1 MTNCA
6 TEEMKILPR
15 FFVYVL
21 SVINDENRWLRLI
34 IEDFVRRIRRIR
46 DKFMND
52 FFEYFPFRIPI
63 EFIDIDVKFLKIR
76 SQ

>member
-52 FFEYFPFRIPI
+52 FFEYFPI